1 VEETTRERS
10 EVFDMAVRIISSLVG
25 IPILLFFVISGG
37 VFLKLAL
44 ALISCLGMYEL
55 YMAVSKKIK
64 PVHFVGFITEIL
76 YIVFLD
82 VPLDNVYLKIYIL
95 IATML
100 ILSMLVFLH
109 SSINVHD
116 AAITVF
122 GFLYVGVLLGCL
134 YTIRT
139 NTIVLAWVP
148 FICAFGSDT
157 CAYFTG
163 TAIGKHKLTPVLS
176 PHKSIEGAVGG
187 VVGAALLCGLYC
199 FVASLLNYVSGE
211 HILKFCLMGAV
222 GSVFAQIGD
231 LAASSIKR
239 YTGIK
244 DYGKIMPGHGGML
257 DRFDSVLFT
266 VPLVYIFMCLIN
278 FN

>member
-1 VEETTRERS
+1 
-10 EVFDMAVRIISSLVG
+10 MAVRIISSIVG
-25 IPILLFFVISGG
+25 IPILLFFIISGG

-55 YMAVSKKIK
+55 YLAVSKKIK
-64 PVHFVGFITEIL
+64 IVHFIGFITEIL
-76 YIVFLD
+76 YIIFLD
-82 VPLDNVYLKIYIL
+82 TNIDVLYIRIYAL
-95 IATML
+95 LATML
-100 ILSMLVFLH
+100 ILTMLVFFH
-109 SSINVHD
+109 TNINIHD
-116 AAITVF
+116 AAVTVF

-148 FICAFGSDT
+148 FLCAFGSDT
-157 CAYFTG
+157 CAYFAG
-163 TAIGKHKLTPVLS
+163 TALGKHKLTPVLS
-176 PHKSIEGAVGG
+176 PHKSIEGAIGG
-187 VVGAALLCGLYC
+187 VIGAALLCGIYC
-199 FVASLLNYVSGE
+199 FGASLLGYMPSQN
-211 HILKFCLMGAV
+211 IPMFCVMGAV
-222 GSVFAQIGD
+222 GSVFAQLGD

-239 YTGIK
+239 YTNIK

-266 VPLVYIFMCLIN
+266 VPLVYVFMCLIN

>member
-1 VEETTRERS
+1 
-10 EVFDMAVRIISSLVG
+10 MAVRIISSLIG

-37 VFLKLAL
+37 LFLRMAL
-44 ALISCLGMYEL
+44 ALISCIGMYEL

-64 PVHFVGFITEIL
+64 PVHFVGFITELVYVSTMTMQIDTV
-76 YIVFLD
+76 YI
-82 VPLDNVYLKIYIL
+82 KIYIIAATL
-95 IATML
+95 I

-109 SSINVHD
+109 STVNIED

-122 GFLYVGVLLGCL
+122 GFVYVGMLMGCL
-134 YTIRT
+134 YHIREEMP
-139 NTIVLAWVP
+139 VLVWIP

-176 PHKSIEGAVGG
+176 PHKSIEGAIGG
-187 VVGAALLCGLYC
+187 ILGAALLSALYC
-199 FVASLLNYVSGE
+199 FGASKLNYIAASYIPIFFV
-211 HILKFCLMGAV
+211 MGAV
-222 GSVFAQIGD
+222 GSVLAQLGD

-244 DYGKIMPGHGGML
+244 DYGKIMPGHGGVL

-266 VPLVYIFMCLIN
+266 MPTIYIFMCIIN